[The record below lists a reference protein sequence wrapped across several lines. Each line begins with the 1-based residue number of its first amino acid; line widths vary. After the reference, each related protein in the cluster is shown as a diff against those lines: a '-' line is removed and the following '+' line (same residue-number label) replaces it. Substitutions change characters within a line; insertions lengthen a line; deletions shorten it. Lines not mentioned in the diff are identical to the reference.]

1 MEGWSIKCILRHYGM
16 NISAHLCRL
25 YLFPPARADPVFPPT
40 CLAAMPLLGTWWPHL
55 GETMEVHFLEVR
67 LYDGWDANWM
77 AKIGQS
83 CGGGA
88 STQWQPAFWNLKN
101 DKLYNFGD
109 NSNCNMQYFSLS
121 PMAKIILF
129 VLKSYLRRISKR
141 NKQRMENLSLRP
153 ILLCGVT
160 FWALGFALSIW
171 LRDIL
176 CL

>member
-1 MEGWSIKCILRHYGM
+1 M
-16 NISAHLCRL
+16 NIGAHLCRL

-101 DKLYNFGD
+101 YKWYNFGD
-109 NSNCNMQYFSLS
+109 NYNCNMQYFSIS
-121 PMAKIILF
+121 PMAKRKTNL
-129 VLKSYLRRISKR
+129 LKSYLRRISKR
-141 NKQRMENLSLRP
+141 NKRRMGEFVLKANFFIRRNILSAWIWLSLWVRDV
-153 ILLCGVT
+153 LCP
-160 FWALGFALSIW
+160 
-171 LRDIL
+171 
-176 CL
+176 